1 MFDCRQKNKHNFGEA
16 VTTETI
22 VSLIYLFFIGYI
34 LLMFK
39 DTSIY
44 CGAWICIYFHRW
56 HKKISPLH
64 PGAIPGRLKCAHIN
78 DLNEK

>member
-1 MFDCRQKNKHNFGEA
+1 
-16 VTTETI
+16 
-22 VSLIYLFFIGYI
+22 
-34 LLMFK
+34 MFK

-56 HKKISPLH
+56 HRKISPLQ